1 MHMRIQSSAITVYYR
16 KYVSCRPRDFHF
28 VSFQEMKLKKK
39 KNGGKKKEVSEKL
52 EKQNNKNKKN

>member
-1 MHMRIQSSAITVYYR
+1 MRIQSSAITVYYR

-39 KNGGKKKEVSEKL
+39 KKWRKEKRGFR
-52 EKQNNKNKKN
+52 KIRKAK